1 MASDQGDVIVVDLSR
16 AVFSAEAVK
25 RAAYALMARY
35 DVAIDASG
43 DVLRCVIR
51 PAHPKADMATA
62 ERDLRREVV
71 DHDLRISIEQRTS
84 PYRDA
89 ILGLAFSKT
98 GLQNG

>member
-1 MASDQGDVIVVDLSR
+1 MANDAGDMIVVDFPCE
-16 AVFSAEAVK
+16 AFAIEAVK
-25 RAAYALMARY
+25 RASYALMARY
-35 DVAIDASG
+35 DVAIDVRA
-43 DVLRCVIR
+43 DVIRCSIR
-51 PAHPKADMATA
+51 PAHAKVDMATA

>member
-1 MASDQGDVIVVDLSR
+1 MTGDSVGAIVVDFPST
-16 AVFSAEAVK
+16 AFSAEAVK

-35 DVAIDASG
+35 DVAIGGDA
-43 DVLRCVIR
+43 DVIRCAIR
-51 PAHPKADMATA
+51 PAHPTVDMATA

-98 GLQNG
+98 GLQDG